1 MELFSLYSIQKK
13 IAFSLLNDFP
23 MDEKQTI
30 SIPFSKTTWAEYL
43 NVSRTSLS
51 RELKILHAQEVISMK
66 GNKIRIL
73 QIDMLESLLS

>member
-1 MELFSLYSIQKK
+1 M
-13 IAFSLLNDFP
+13 FSLLNDFP

-51 RELKILHAQEVISMK
+51 RELKIMCEAGIIQMRGRE
-66 GNKIRIL
+66 IRML
-73 QIDMLESLLS
+73 QKEFLEALLG